1 MQQKNTRHN
10 EDRLLAP
17 FYGPALKALRQTMGY
32 TQETFAAASGIGSRA
47 FVNRLERPDAKPDRG
62 TILRIVVF
70 ADDYLTRRPEMRGLV
85 SRCIRDNMID
95 SEGDMILFQYP
106 TLQEC
111 WTRFYGMKLP
121 PKPDLERMASMA
133 PSPYRFFLDVE
144 MLPPQAFETLHGLE
158 QRLQDNNDQRP
169 LRFQITQWQQ
179 LVVVPQQV
187 AALEQDPERNE
198 AVLTCLE
205 RLKRKNL
212 LFCYESPSKK
222 DLSLPDVL
230 DEYQS
235 IRLSNWA
242 AGQNGPAALLTG
254 SEEQA
259 RAVAELNAKWPLAQV
274 IRILYFET
282 DKGFLEW
289 QPETE
294 G

>member
-1 MQQKNTRHN
+1 MQRKTTRHN
-10 EDRLLAP
+10 EHRLLAP

-32 TQETFAAASGIGSRA
+32 TQEAFAAASGIGSRV
-47 FVNRLERPDAKPDRG
+47 FVNRLERPDAKPDRN

-70 ADDYLTRRPEMRGLV
+70 ADDYLTRCPEMRGLV

-95 SEGDMILFQYP
+95 SESDWVLFQYP

-144 MLPPQAFETLHGLE
+144 SLTPQAFETLHGLE
-158 QRLQDNNDQRP
+158 QRLQDNNDQHP
-169 LRFQITQWQQ
+169 LSFQITQWQQ

-187 AALEQDPERNE
+187 AALKQDSRKNE

-205 RLKRKNL
+205 RLKKKNL
-212 LFCYESPSKK
+212 LFYYESPGKK
-222 DLSLPDVL
+222 DLSLPEVL

-242 AGQNGPAALLTG
+242 ASQNGPAALLTG

-259 RAVAELNAKWPLAQV
+259 RVVAELNVKWPLAQV

>member
-1 MQQKNTRHN
+1 MQQKTTTNN
-10 EDRLLAP
+10 EYRLLAP
-17 FYGPALKALRQTMGY
+17 FHGPALKAVRQTMGY
-32 TQETFAAASGIGSRA
+32 TQEAFAAASGIGSRA
-47 FVNRLERPDAKPDRG
+47 FVNRLERPDAKPDRD

-70 ADDYLTRRPEMRGLV
+70 VDDYLTRRPEMRALV
-85 SRCIRDNMID
+85 YRCIRDNMID
-95 SEGDMILFQYP
+95 PENDWVLFQYP

-111 WTRFYGMKLP
+111 WTRLYGLQLP

-144 MLPPQAFETLHGLE
+144 KLPTQAFETLHGLE
-158 QRLQDNNDQRP
+158 QRLQDNNDQHP
-169 LRFQITQWQQ
+169 LSFQITQWQQ

-187 AALEQDPERNE
+187 AALEQDPRRNK

-205 RLKRKNL
+205 RLKKKNL
-212 LFCYESPSKK
+212 LFYYESPGKK
-222 DLSLPDVL
+222 DLSLPEVL

-242 AGQNGPAALLTG
+242 ASQNGPAALLTG

-259 RAVAELNAKWPLAQV
+259 RVVAALNVKWPLAQV

>member
-1 MQQKNTRHN
+1 
-10 EDRLLAP
+10 
-17 FYGPALKALRQTMGY
+17 
-32 TQETFAAASGIGSRA
+32 
-47 FVNRLERPDAKPDRG
+47 
-62 TILRIVVF
+62 
-70 ADDYLTRRPEMRGLV
+70 
-85 SRCIRDNMID
+85 MID
-95 SEGDMILFQYP
+95 PENDWVLFQYP

-111 WTRFYGMKLP
+111 WTRLYGLQLP

-144 MLPPQAFETLHGLE
+144 SLPPQAFETLHGLE
-158 QRLQDNNDQRP
+158 QRLQDNNDQHP
-169 LRFQITQWQQ
+169 LSFQITQWQQ
-179 LVVVPQQV
+179 LVVAPQQV
-187 AALEQDPERNE
+187 TALEQDPKKNE

-212 LFCYESPSKK
+212 LFYYESPGKK
-222 DLSLPDVL
+222 GLSLTEVL
-230 DEYQS
+230 DEYQR
-235 IRLSNWA
+235 IRLSNWSA
-242 AGQNGPAALLTG
+242 SQNGPAALLTG

-259 RAVAELNAKWPLAQV
+259 RVVAELNVKWPLAQV

>member
-1 MQQKNTRHN
+1 MEQKNTRHN

-17 FYGPALKALRQTMGY
+17 FHGPALKAMRQTMGY
-32 TQETFAAASGIGSRA
+32 TQEAFAAASGIGSRA
-47 FVNRLERPDAKPDRG
+47 FVNRLERPDAKPDRD
-62 TILRIVVF
+62 TILRIMVF
-70 ADDYLTRRPEMRGLV
+70 VDDFLIRCPEMR
-85 SRCIRDNMID
+85 
-95 SEGDMILFQYP
+95 
-106 TLQEC
+106 EC
-111 WTRFYGMKLP
+111 WTRFYGLQLP

-144 MLPPQAFETLHGLE
+144 SLPPQAFETLHGLE
-158 QRLQDNNDQRP
+158 QRLQDNNDQHP
-169 LRFQITQWQQ
+169 LSFQITQWQQ
-179 LVVVPQQV
+179 LVVAPQQV
-187 AALEQDPERNE
+187 TALEQNPKKNE

-212 LFCYESPSKK
+212 LFYYESPGKK
-222 DLSLPDVL
+222 GQSLPEVL

-242 AGQNGPAALLTG
+242 ANQNGPAALLTG

-259 RAVAELNAKWPLAQV
+259 RVVAELNVKWPLAQV

-289 QPETE
+289 QPE

>member
-1 MQQKNTRHN
+1 M
-10 EDRLLAP
+10 
-17 FYGPALKALRQTMGY
+17 
-32 TQETFAAASGIGSRA
+32 
-47 FVNRLERPDAKPDRG
+47 
-62 TILRIVVF
+62 
-70 ADDYLTRRPEMRGLV
+70 
-85 SRCIRDNMID
+85 
-95 SEGDMILFQYP
+95 LFQYP

-111 WTRFYGMKLP
+111 WTRFYGLQLP

-144 MLPPQAFETLHGLE
+144 SLPPQAFETLHGLE
-158 QRLQDNNDQRP
+158 QRLQDNNDQHP
-169 LRFQITQWQQ
+169 LSFQITQWQQ

-187 AALEQDPERNE
+187 TALEQDPKKNE

-212 LFCYESPSKK
+212 LFYYESPGKK
-222 DLSLPDVL
+222 GQSLPEVL

-242 AGQNGPAALLTG
+242 ANQNGPAALLTG

-259 RAVAELNAKWPLAQV
+259 RVVAELNVKWPLAQV

-289 QPETE
+289 QPE